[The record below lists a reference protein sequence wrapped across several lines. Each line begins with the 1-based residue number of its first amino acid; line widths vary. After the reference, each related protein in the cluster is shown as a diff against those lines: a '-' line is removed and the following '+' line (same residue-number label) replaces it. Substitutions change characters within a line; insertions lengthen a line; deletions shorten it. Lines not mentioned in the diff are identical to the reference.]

1 MSILHKCLLITTAVL
16 CTRCG
21 ICNAYMQ
28 RAAVEI
34 KNGHCT
40 FQGRAIP
47 VNQSISLKDPCEEW
61 TCDHESNSV
70 SITGLVA
77 ESTIHCPGCS
87 PMAAGRGCQLVG
99 GKGDYPDCCSQM
111 LCY

>member
-1 MSILHKCLLITTAVL
+1 MSPLHKCLLITTAVL

-40 FQGRAIP
+40 FQGRAIR
-47 VNQSISLKDPCEEW
+47 VNQSISLQDPCEEW
-61 TCDHESNSV
+61 TCDQESNSV
-70 SITGLVA
+70 SIT
-77 ESTIHCPGCS
+77 GCS
-87 PMAAGRGCQLVG
+87 PMAAGRGCQLVS
-99 GKGDYPDCCSQM
+99 GKGDYPDCCPQM

>member
-1 MSILHKCLLITTAVL
+1 MSPLHKCLLITTAVL

-70 SITGLVA
+70 SITG
-77 ESTIHCPGCS
+77 CS
-87 PMAAGRGCQLVG
+87 PMAAGRGCQLVD
-99 GKGDYPDCCSQM
+99 GKGDYPDCCPQM